1 MNFRAI
7 LATLG
12 IALAFSVQAPAE
24 NLPADHPANA
34 LVKQYLE
41 NVAKQDWKT
50 VSSML
55 QPTFLERRRLSLINN
70 VKNSETM
77 SMEAAKLAML
87 GVKDVKELEK
97 MTPQEAFIADRE
109 AVHKRMKVSPED
121 LKKKQESLQIN
132 VLGLVPEDGGKIV
145 HALVRT
151 SQDTTKVKIDEL
163 LLVSL
168 IQDKED
174 AKKWHI
180 VPDMQQPIATELG
193 TNKPAVAPAAP

>member
-7 LATLG
+7 IATLG
-12 IALAFSVQAPAE
+12 IALAISLPAPAE
-24 NLPADHPANA
+24 NLPADHPATG
-34 LVKQYLE
+34 LVKSYLE
-41 NVAKQDWKT
+41 TVAKQDWKT
-50 VSSML
+50 VSAML

-77 SMEAAKLAML
+77 SVEATKLAML
-87 GVKDVKELEK
+87 GVKDIKDLER

-121 LKKKQESLQIN
+121 LKKKQDTLKIN

-145 HALVRT
+145 HALIRT
-151 SQDTTKVKIDEL
+151 TQDTTKVKIEEL

-168 IQDKED
+168 VQDKED
-174 AKKWHI
+174 SKKWFI
-180 VPDMQQPIATELG
+180 VPDMQQPIATEIG
-193 TNKPAVAPAAP
+193 GAAKPAAAP

>member
-7 LATLG
+7 IATLG
-12 IALAFSVQAPAE
+12 IALAISLPAPAE
-24 NLPADHPANA
+24 NLPADHPATA
-34 LVKQYLE
+34 LVKSYLE
-41 NVAKQDWKT
+41 TVAKQDWKT
-50 VSSML
+50 VSAML

-77 SMEAAKLAML
+77 SVEATKLAML
-87 GVKDVKELEK
+87 GVKDIKDLEK

-121 LKKKQESLQIN
+121 LKKKQDTLKIN

-145 HALVRT
+145 HSLIRT
-151 SQDTTKVKIDEL
+151 TQDTTKVKIEEL

-168 IQDKED
+168 VQDKED
-174 AKKWHI
+174 SKKWFI
-180 VPDMQQPIATELG
+180 VPDMQQPIATEIG
-193 TNKPAVAPAAP
+193 AAKPAAAP

>member
-1 MNFRAI
+1 MNFRAL
-7 LATLG
+7 LASLG
-12 IALAFSVQAPAE
+12 IALALCAQAPAE
-24 NLPADHPANA
+24 NLPADHPANG
-34 LVKQYLE
+34 LVKQYLD
-41 NVAKQDWKT
+41 NVAKQDWKA

-77 SMEAAKLAML
+77 SVEAAKLAML
-87 GVKDVKELEK
+87 GVKDIKELEK
-97 MTPQEAFIADRE
+97 MTPQDAFIADRE

-121 LKKKQESLQIN
+121 LKKKQETLKIN
-132 VLGLVPEDGGKIV
+132 VLGLVPEESGKIV

-168 IQDKED
+168 VQDKED
-174 AKKWHI
+174 AKKWFI
-180 VPDMQQPIATELG
+180 VPDMQQPIATEIG
-193 TNKPAVAPAAP
+193 TAKPAPAP

>member
-7 LATLG
+7 IATLG
-12 IALAFSVQAPAE
+12 IALAISLPAPAE
-24 NLPADHPANA
+24 NLPADHPASG
-34 LVKQYLE
+34 LVKSYLE
-41 NVAKQDWKT
+41 TVAKQDWKT
-50 VSSML
+50 VSAML

-77 SMEAAKLAML
+77 SVEATKLAML
-87 GVKDVKELEK
+87 GVKDIKDLEK

-121 LKKKQESLQIN
+121 LKKKQETLQIN

-145 HALVRT
+145 HALIRT
-151 SQDTTKVKIDEL
+151 TQDTTKVKIEEL

-168 IQDKED
+168 VQDKED
-174 AKKWHI
+174 SKKWFI
-180 VPDMQQPIATELG
+180 VPDMQQPIATEIG
-193 TNKPAVAPAAP
+193 GAAKPAAAP